1 MEDFLKFL
9 AIAAVILMGIIQE
22 VNKRSKA
29 KKATNKRPVPPI
41 SSPTEIEPDAV
52 PVPEM
57 WSRPK
62 SLDELLQP
70 ISTEQPVSKRS
81 SQQASRS
88 SQQASRQAPK
98 QKKKKEEVSVAAS
111 LANSAAQ
118 DQMNARQGSHYDA
131 PHESSD
137 NNEDFTIH
145 SAEEARRAIIW
156 GEILQR
162 KY

>member
-9 AIAAVILMGIIQE
+9 LIAGVILVGIFKE
-22 VNKRSKA
+22 VSKNSKS
-29 KKATNKRPVPPI
+29 KKATDKRPVPPI
-41 SSPTEIEPDAV
+41 PSPTEIEPDAV
-52 PVPEM
+52 PMPEA
-57 WSRPK
+57 WGKIELPIPK
-62 SLDELLQP
+62 KS
-70 ISTEQPVSKRS
+70 SK
-81 SQQASRS
+81 QASRH
-88 SQQASRQAPK
+88 APK
-98 QKKKKEEVSVAAS
+98 QQQQKKKREEVSVAAS

-118 DQMNARQGSHYDA
+118 DELNSRQGSHFNT
-131 PHESSD
+131 PNESSD

>member
-9 AIAAVILMGIIQE
+9 LIAGVILVGIFKE
-22 VNKRSKA
+22 VSKNSKS
-29 KKATNKRPVPPI
+29 KKATDKRPVPPI
-41 SSPTEIEPDAV
+41 SSPTEIDPDAV
-52 PVPEM
+52 PMPEA
-57 WSRPK
+57 WGKIELPIPK
-62 SLDELLQP
+62 KS
-70 ISTEQPVSKRS
+70 SK
-81 SQQASRS
+81 QASRH
-88 SQQASRQAPK
+88 APK
-98 QKKKKEEVSVAAS
+98 QQQQKKKREEVSVAAS

-118 DQMNARQGSHYDA
+118 DELNSRQGSHFNT
-131 PHESSD
+131 PNESSD

>member
-9 AIAAVILMGIIQE
+9 AIAGVILMGIIQE

-29 KKATNKRPVPPI
+29 KKATNKRPAPPI

-52 PVPEM
+52 PMPEM
-57 WSRPK
+57 WGRPK
-62 SLDELLQP
+62 SLDELFQP
-70 ISTEQPVSKRS
+70 ISTEQPVSK
-81 SQQASRS
+81 RS

-118 DQMNARQGSHYDA
+118 DQLNARQGSHYDA

-156 GEILQR
+156 GEILRR

>member
-9 AIAAVILMGIIQE
+9 AIAGVILMGIIQE

-52 PVPEM
+52 PMPEM
-57 WSRPK
+57 WGRPK
-62 SLDELLQP
+62 SLDELFQP
-70 ISTEQPVSKRS
+70 ISTEQPVSK
-81 SQQASRS
+81 RS

-118 DQMNARQGSHYDA
+118 DQLNARQGSHYDA

-156 GEILQR
+156 GEILRR